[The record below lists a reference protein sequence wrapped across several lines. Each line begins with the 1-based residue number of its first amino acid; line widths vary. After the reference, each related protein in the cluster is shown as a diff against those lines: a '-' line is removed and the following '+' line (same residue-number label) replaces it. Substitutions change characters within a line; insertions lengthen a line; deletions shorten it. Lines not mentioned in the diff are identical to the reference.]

1 MRKRITTA
9 LGAAAAAVMLATAT
23 ASADTNGRPDT
34 GVKFFDGS
42 GKFTRPCGTTY
53 QVGLQ
58 TTKVVAVKRLDGRCA
73 GHVWL
78 RVHGNAWGEWRH
90 SDTEI
95 TLNSPSGTFDR
106 AQIKG
111 CGEDYCKTYDVY
123 V

>member
-23 ASADTNGRPDT
+23 ASADTGRPDT
-34 GVKFFDGS
+34 GVKFFDGH

-53 QVGLQ
+53 RVGLT
-58 TTKVVAVKRLDGRCA
+58 TTKVVAAKRLDGRCA

-111 CGEDYCKTYDVY
+111 CGEDYCTTYDVY